1 MDPKGKGKVTNEKG
15 KEREIPSNG
24 TPKGETVDSGSSK
37 KKDKKKK
44 KCIKKI
50 VYYDSDTSSSSPRED
65 DDSSS
70 TKKKTVKQNYSKTSF
85 NYSRIPYNANAH
97 LMCILLGKPPHFD
110 GEDYS
115 WWSHKMWNHLFSIH
129 PNI

>member
-15 KEREIPSNG
+15 KEREIPSNE
-24 TPKGETVDSGSSK
+24 TPKGETIDSGSSK
-37 KKDKKKK
+37 KDDKK

-65 DDSSS
+65 DNSSS

-85 NYSRIPYNANAH
+85 
-97 LMCILLGKPPHFD
+97 
-110 GEDYS
+110 
-115 WWSHKMWNHLFSIH
+115 
-129 PNI
+129 